1 MKKIVLPILCLM
13 LTSSILAQEDVPP
26 IDKNEQKLVIDSV
39 VVILDNNYVYPDV
52 AKEMGELIL
61 KNFKSGEYTDIT
73 SPFDF
78 SERLTTDLR
87 SVSHDKHLGV
97 MYAPEMIAMIKQS
110 QENPE
115 DDAYEE
121 YLNDQLRRTN
131 YGYKEV
137 KILPGNIGYVDFRQ
151 FASTGTGA
159 GETAVAVMQFLK
171 NSDAIIFDLTRN
183 GGGSPSMIQLLT
195 TYLYEGE
202 SKHLNTFYWRPT
214 EELNQFWTLTYV
226 PGSRMPDVDV
236 YVLTSGST
244 FSGAEE
250 FTYNLKNMERAIIVG
265 ETTGGGAHPVDRK
278 IINDNFGIQVPM
290 GKAIN
295 PITETNWEGTGI
307 DPHFAVPS
315 DKALDKAYWLALDS
329 LSKKTDNEELLTEYQ
344 WIMDG
349 LKVKTDPVKLDE
361 KVALSYTGQYGPRK
375 ITFENGSLYYQREQR
390 PKMKMTPMTENLFM
404 FDDLDYFRLE
414 FIIKNEEAVAVV
426 GHYDNGRT
434 DRHEKMTNEK

>member
-202 SKHLNTFYWRPT
+202 SKHLNTFYWRP
-214 EELNQFWTLTYV
+214 
-226 PGSRMPDVDV
+226 
-236 YVLTSGST
+236 
-244 FSGAEE
+244 
-250 FTYNLKNMERAIIVG
+250 
-265 ETTGGGAHPVDRK
+265 
-278 IINDNFGIQVPM
+278 
-290 GKAIN
+290 
-295 PITETNWEGTGI
+295 
-307 DPHFAVPS
+307 
-315 DKALDKAYWLALDS
+315 
-329 LSKKTDNEELLTEYQ
+329 
-344 WIMDG
+344 
-349 LKVKTDPVKLDE
+349 
-361 KVALSYTGQYGPRK
+361 
-375 ITFENGSLYYQREQR
+375 
-390 PKMKMTPMTENLFM
+390 
-404 FDDLDYFRLE
+404 
-414 FIIKNEEAVAVV
+414 
-426 GHYDNGRT
+426 GH
-434 DRHEKMTNEK
+434 